1 MAARET
7 GRKKAARKKAAGKKA
22 AGKKAAGR
30 KTAAKKSAARGTAVR
45 KAGARKG
52 LRRKSGGGGE
62 GPRRPGPLTWFVRVL
77 VVAAF
82 GFGVW
87 TSSWLISLD
96 RIVVGRFEGQRFVVP
111 SRVYSAPG
119 ILYPGLDAELI
130 DLRGTLARAGY
141 REQTSTTGR
150 ALHPGLFRWSGN
162 RLRVYLRAF
171 DHPTRPEPARDI
183 VIRFEGNTIA
193 EIRELPRS
201 REVGAVLLE
210 PELVGA
216 YFGNDREQRELVEID
231 RVPQHLVDAVLAV
244 EDRRF
249 VTHHGVDPTRI
260 LGAVVANLR
269 AGGVTQGGS
278 TLTQQLVKNF
288 FLTPERTLRR
298 KATEAVMALI
308 VEARYSKRE
317 ILQSYLNE
325 IYLGRRGSTSVHGVG
340 EAARYYF
347 GKSVS
352 ELVPAESALLAA
364 IIQSPNR
371 LSPHRNPEQARER
384 RDLVLELMR
393 RQNRLDLAAFNHAR
407 ATALDVAAPISDA
420 GEARYFLDFLRRQL
434 PEAYDRELLQTEGLH
449 IYSTLD
455 SRLQR
460 AAMRALR
467 GGLES
472 IETNNPQLIAED
484 SNARL
489 QGCLIAMRP
498 QTGEIVALVGGRSYG
513 TSQFDR
519 CTQAR
524 RAAGS
529 VFKPFIYLAALE
541 AQGGAPTATMAS
553 FLDDSPLEIETR
565 DGLWTPQNYDHEFRG
580 RVALRTAIERSLNV
594 PSVRLALDVGIDRVA
609 DMARRMGVKSRL
621 PQVPSLALGTAE
633 VSPLEIAR
641 AYSTLASGG
650 IRPTPHTFEDVTAG
664 DRTLEQRQLELE
676 QALDPGLAYLGVSLL
691 EGVVE
696 RGTAQR
702 LRWMG
707 LQGAIAGK
715 TGTTDDE
722 RDLWFVGFTPELVA
736 VVWLGFDEPRSIA
749 GVSSSTGPLPI
760 WASFM
765 QEAVGNQMRGMFIP
779 PRGIERFDIDP
790 ESGALALSGCPER
803 KSEVFLSGTT
813 PQEICDGKGLRAYAG
828 SDREERIRRARERQ
842 QKKRRRESA
851 PGLFG
856 WIRDLL

>member
-1 MAARET
+1 MAARES
-7 GRKKAARKKAAGKKA
+7 GRKKAARKKVAASSGAARKASRKAPRKKAARKKAAA
-22 AGKKAAGR
+22 
-30 KTAAKKSAARGTAVR
+30 R
-45 KAGARKG
+45 KAPRRKG
-52 LRRKSGGGGE
+52 GSGGGRGR
-62 GPRRPGPLTWFVRVL
+62 GPGVMTWLVRAL
-77 VVAAF
+77 VIG
-82 GFGVW
+82 GFAVGLW
-87 TSSWLISLD
+87 TSSWLLSLD
-96 RIVVGRFEGQRFVVP
+96 RIVVDRFEGQRFVVP
-111 SRVYSAPG
+111 SKVYSAPS

-141 REQTSTTGR
+141 REQTETTGR
-150 ALHPGLFRWSGN
+150 ALRPGLYRWKGN

-171 DHPTRPEPARDI
+171 SHPTRPEPARDI

-216 YFGNDREQRELVEID
+216 YFGSDREQRELIEID
-231 RVPQHLVDAVLAV
+231 RIPQHLVDAVLAV

-249 VTHHGVDPTRI
+249 ASHHGVDPTRI
-260 LGAVVANLR
+260 VGAVIANLR
-269 AGGVTQGGS
+269 AGGVAQGGS

-298 KATEAVMALI
+298 KVTEAVMALI
-308 VEARYSKRE
+308 VEARYSKRQ

-340 EAARYYF
+340 EASRYYF
-347 GKSVS
+347 GKTVG

-371 LSPHRNPEQARER
+371 LSPHRNPERARER

-393 RQNRLDLAAFNHAR
+393 RQGRLDLAAFNAAR
-407 ATALDVAAPISDA
+407 ATPLDVATPISDS
-420 GEARYFLDFLRRQL
+420 GDARYFLDFLRRQL
-434 PEAYDRELLQTEGLH
+434 PEAYDKELLQTEGLR

-460 AAMRALR
+460 AAVRALQN
-467 GGLES
+467 GLAS
-472 IETNNPQLIAED
+472 IEDNNPELVAGD
-484 SNARL
+484 SNGRL

-513 TSQFDR
+513 ESQFDR

-541 AQGGAPTATMAS
+541 ARDAPPTATMAT

-580 RVALRTAIERSLNV
+580 RVPIRTAIERSLNV

-609 DMARRMGVKSRL
+609 DMAHRMGVKSRL
-621 PQVPSLALGTAE
+621 PRVPSLALGTAD

-641 AYSTLASGG
+641 AYATLASGG
-650 IRPTPHTFEDVTAG
+650 IRPTPHTFEDLTAD
-664 DRTLEQRQLELE
+664 DRTLEQRQLELR
-676 QALDPGLAYLGVSLL
+676 QVLDPGLAYLGVSLL
-691 EGVVE
+691 EGVVD
-696 RGTAQR
+696 RGTAAR

-707 LQGAIAGK
+707 LEGAIAGK

-736 VVWLGFDEPRSIA
+736 VVWLGFDEPRSI
-749 GVSSSTGPLPI
+749 GVSSSAGPLPI

-765 QEAVGNQMRGMFIP
+765 KEAMGKRMRGMFIP
-779 PRGIERFDIDP
+779 PRGVEQLEIDP

-803 KSEVFLSGTT
+803 KTEVFLSGTA
-813 PQEICDGKGLRAYAG
+813 PQQICDGRLRAYAG
-828 SDREERIRRARERQ
+828 DDRDERIRRVREQR
-842 QKKRRRESA
+842 KRRRDESA